1 MKKIAIGC
9 DPNAAGLKK
18 AIVDH
23 LAELGYECE
32 DYGSEDPVYA
42 NVAIDVAEAVAAG
55 KHERGILMCG
65 TGIGMCITANKVPG
79 AYAALCA
86 DAYSTER
93 SIKSNNANIMTLG
106 EQVTGV
112 QLAKSLVS
120 IWMKAEYEPGGRSES
135 KIQRIYD
142 YAKEHEKWAQ
152 RAKRRGHGAE
162 GMAPGAKSRASI
174 YKILLQFCIERSAP
188 QTQCSSNAVL
198 LKRSALYVN
207 RFF

>member
-9 DPNAAGLKK
+9 DPNAAGLKE
-18 AIVDH
+18 AIVKH

-32 DYGSEDPVYA
+32 DYGSDDPVYA
-42 NVAIDVAEAVAAG
+42 NVAIDLAEAVASG
-55 KHERGILMCG
+55 KNDRGILMCG
-65 TGIGMCITANKVPG
+65 TGIGMSITANKVPG

-112 QLAKSLVS
+112 ELAKSLVT
-120 IWMKAEYEPGGRSES
+120 IWMKAEYEPGGRSEH

-142 YAKEHEKWAQ
+142 YANEHDK
-152 RAKRRGHGAE
+152 
-162 GMAPGAKSRASI
+162 
-174 YKILLQFCIERSAP
+174 
-188 QTQCSSNAVL
+188 
-198 LKRSALYVN
+198 
-207 RFF
+207 